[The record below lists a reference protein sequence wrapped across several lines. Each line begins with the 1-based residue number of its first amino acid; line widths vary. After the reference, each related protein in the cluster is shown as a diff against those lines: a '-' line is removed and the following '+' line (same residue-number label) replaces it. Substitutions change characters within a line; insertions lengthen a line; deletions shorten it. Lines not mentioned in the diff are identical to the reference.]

1 MALFMKEQFLKD
13 ISVHR
18 SAIMGISIIAILLFH
33 QDFVS
38 SFPLNIFHYFGYWG
52 VDVFLL
58 LSGMG
63 LVNSLHK
70 YPIRIFY
77 RRRLL
82 RLLPSCFF
90 CGIIKCFTFLVIGTF
105 IIIPNNFNFINGFSL
120 FSLDLWFIR
129 AILVYYL
136 LSPWLHKYLLEKT
149 SITMTFVIIL
159 FLINEL
165 FFRVHESNSPT
176 WILERLLVFT
186 IGMLLTVKQNIISPK
201 SIFIALGFL
210 TIACTLAAIHKGDI
224 FGNAIPWAIMM
235 FALAFGTMAIIYIII
250 MIFKHI
256 PLVILLPF
264 RWIGAMSLEL
274 YLIHEFVFKIVKI
287 TTIDYLSNMG
297 RLIVGIILSLLLAF
311 LCKLATNK
319 VTILKDKKWHS

>member
-1 MALFMKEQFLKD
+1 MAKFSKEQFLKD
-13 ISVHR
+13 ISLQR
-18 SAIMGISIIAILLFH
+18 SAIMGISIIAVILFH

-38 SFPLNIFHYFGYWG
+38 SFPLSIFHYFGNWG

-63 LVNSLHK
+63 LVNSLRK
-70 YPIRIFY
+70 NPIRIYY

-82 RLLPSCFF
+82 RLFPSCLI
-90 CGIIKCFTFLVIGTF
+90 CGIFKCLSFLVIGTF
-105 IIIPNNFNFINGFSL
+105 YIFPNNTNIINMLSP
-120 FSLDLWFIR
+120 FSLDLWYIR
-129 AILVYYL
+129 AILVYYI
-136 LSPWLHKYLLEKT
+136 LSPWLHKYLQEKT
-149 SITMTFVIIL
+149 AITMAFVIML

-201 SIFIALGFL
+201 SVFIALGFL

-224 FGNAIPWAIMM
+224 FGNTIPWAIMM

>member
-1 MALFMKEQFLKD
+1 MKEQFLKD

-33 QDFVS
+33 QEFVS
-38 SFPLNIFHYFGYWG
+38 SIPLHMFKYFGYWG

-82 RLLPSCFF
+82 RLFPSCIF
-90 CGIIKCFTFLVIGTF
+90 CGIVKCFTYLVIGTIF
-105 IIIPNNFNFINGFSL
+105 IIPNNIDFINGLSP

-129 AILVYYL
+129 AILVYYI
-136 LSPWLHKYLLEKT
+136 LSPWLHKYLQEKT
-149 SITMTFVIIL
+149 AITMAFVIIL

-186 IGMLLTVKQNIISPK
+186 IGMFLTVKQNIISPK
-201 SIFIALGFL
+201 SVLISLGFL
-210 TIACTLAAIHKGDI
+210 TIAFTLAAIYRGDI
-224 FGNAIPWAIMM
+224 FGNTIPWAIMM

-250 MIFKHI
+250 MILKHI
-256 PLVILLPF
+256 PLVILVPF
-264 RWIGAMSLEL
+264 RWIGEMSLEL
-274 YLIHEFVFKIVKI
+274 YLIHEYVFQIVKI
-287 TTIDYLSNMG
+287 APMNFHSNMG
-297 RLIVGIILSLLLAF
+297 RLIVGIILSLFLAF
-311 LCKLATNK
+311 LCKLATSK
-319 VTILKDKKWHS
+319 ISTLKDKR

>member
-1 MALFMKEQFLKD
+1 MVLFTKEQFIKD

-18 SAIMGISIIAILLFH
+18 SAIMGISIIAIILFH

-38 SFPLNIFHYFGYWG
+38 SFPLNMFNYFGYWG

-63 LVNSLHK
+63 LVNSLQK
-70 YPIRIFY
+70 YSTRVFY
-77 RRRLL
+77 LRRLL
-82 RLLPSCFF
+82 RLFPSCFL
-90 CGIIKCFTFLVIGTF
+90 CGIFKCFTFFVIGTF
-105 IIIPNNFNFINGFSL
+105 FIIPNDINFINWLSP

-129 AILVYYL
+129 AILVYYI
-136 LSPWLHKYLLEKT
+136 LSPWLHKYLLENT
-149 SITMTFVIIL
+149 AITMALVIVL
-159 FLINEL
+159 FLIDEL
-165 FFRVHESNSPT
+165 FFRVHDSNSPT
-176 WILERLLVFT
+176 WIPERLLVFT
-186 IGMLLTVKQNIISPK
+186 IGMFLIVKQEIITPKNILIS
-201 SIFIALGFL
+201 LGSL
-210 TIACTLAAIHKGDI
+210 ILAITIAASYKGDI